1 MSRISRNAL
10 AQAIA
15 TVRAMDMKQKEQLAD
30 ELFRAQ
36 PHLLGSFLVQ
46 KQLGVSLEKMDFL
59 IDLLLICFQAMKE
72 SGFAWPLITEDEMD
86 RQMQRFIASVKF
98 GDDLGTSLRDQS
110 MRQYIEGHPEKELLA
125 CVQVET
131 ANWLNRIVPEET
143 DKYVMMAAANFVNCI
158 AFVPMNAPQSAPCR
172 WRTG

>member
-1 MSRISRNAL
+1 MSRISRTAL

-15 TVRAMDMKQKEQLAD
+15 AVRAMDMKQKEQLAD

-36 PHLLGSFLVQ
+36 PHLF
-46 KQLGVSLEKMDFL
+46 
-59 IDLLLICFQAMKE
+59 
-72 SGFAWPLITEDEMD
+72 

-98 GDDLGTSLRDQS
+98 GDDLGTSLREQS

-125 CVQVET
+125 YVQVET
-131 ANWLNRIVPEET
+131 ANWLHRIVPQET

-158 AFVPMNAPQSAPCR
+158 AFVPMRAPKSAPCR
-172 WRTG
+172 RRTG